1 MASCQ
6 VSPREELTEANAF
19 DVAHS
24 LAREDRLAK
33 SHVLPVMVLMAEASV
48 APAAVSVLVTAV
60 HRTELG
66 LALVIYSLNV
76 AISLDHAVIDPAV
89 TIDIAQAHMLLAFP
103 TGSILIYGSVLV

>member
-1 MASCQ
+1 MASCL

-48 APAAVSVLVTAV
+48 APAAVSVLVAVV
-60 HRTELG
+60 HRAEQELT
-66 LALVIYSLNV
+66 LAIYLLNV
-76 AISLDHAVIDPAV
+76 AIALDHAVIDPAV
-89 TIDIAQAHMLLAFP
+89 TIDIAQAYMLLAFP
-103 TGSILIYGSVLV
+103 TGSILI